1 VLIGLAT
8 SFALALTAAP
18 TPAQAA
24 TSESAILQRI
34 LVAAQDGQTF
44 DYAKAVKAAGKG
56 NKRYAHEVAQGALM
70 AGGTVTHA
78 PASLKRTTASLGKSS
93 LNIEGSA
100 SDGGEPNKPFSL
112 EGKPDRQ
119 PESCQGRN
127 ALTKHVFGYVLSL
140 DTCNVAKFQ
149 ERGKTV
155 GIVVGF
161 LGIVLNQDPRLKI
174 VVGASL
180 ALMAVGFLGLDRC
193 NRKGEGIKVYRG
205 WGAAAQVWCKSQ

>member
-34 LVAAQDGQTF
+34 MVAAQDGKTL

-56 NKRYAHEVAQGALM
+56 NARYADEVAQGALL

-78 PASLKRTTASLGKSS
+78 PASLRRTAASLSS
-93 LNIEGSA
+93 SPLNVNQSP
-100 SDGGEPNKPFSL
+100 SDGGETKKRFRLKSNPQVCH
-112 EGKPDRQ
+112 GK
-119 PESCQGRN
+119 N
-127 ALTKHVFGYVLSL
+127 ALKKRALGYVLYL

-174 VVGASL
+174 VVGAGL
-180 ALMAVGFLGLDRC
+180 ALLAVGFLGLDRC
-193 NRKGEGIKVYRG
+193 NRRDAGIKVYRG
-205 WGAAAQVWCKSQ
+205 WAAAAQVWCRSQ

>member
-34 LVAAQDGQTF
+34 LVAAQDGRSF

-56 NKRYAHEVAQGALM
+56 NKRYADEVAQGALM

-78 PASLKRTTASLGKSS
+78 PASLRRTAASLGKST
-93 LNIEGSA
+93 LNVDQSP
-100 SDGGEPNKPFSL
+100 SDGGETRKLFKLKS
-112 EGKPDRQ
+112 KPDSR
-119 PESCQGRN
+119 PESCEGRN
-127 ALTKHVFGYVLSL
+127 SLTKHVFGYVLRL

-180 ALMAVGFLGLDRC
+180 ALLAVGFLGLDRC
-193 NRKGEGIKVYRG
+193 NRRGEGIKVYRG
-205 WGAAAQVWCKSQ
+205 WAAAAQVWCKSQ